1 MTGTT
6 SPPPALLPLPLP
18 LPTAPGGRRDWVG
31 LADRGHA
38 LGLATLR
45 QASLHQ
51 PGTGFWLIIVPTV
64 ARAEALEAELRF
76 FASGAARIAL
86 LPDTEVLPYDTFSPH
101 QDLISRRLTVL
112 RDVASGQIDTLIVA
126 ASTLLPRVPPVRYI
140 GGYSVS
146 LATGQKL
153 RPEQLRLQLEAAGYQ
168 RVSQVL
174 EHGDFAVR
182 GSLLDFYPMGSGLPV
197 RVDFL
202 DDEIDSLRQF
212 DPDSQLSGTVLQ
224 SLETLPAR
232 EMPVDAV
239 AIKQFRQAYRRR
251 FEGNPARSII
261 YREVSEGRM
270 PGGVENYLP
279 LFFEGTALLWDYL
292 PRDRLTITLGD
303 PERLLAP
310 AWQQINERYQDSRE
324 DSERPALEPAEL
336 NGTPEEHLSRIAGAP
351 LLVLDPGTTDPTVS
365 EQRAATAGLAPLP
378 QLLLEPHAEEPTH
391 RLRAFIR
398 SFTGRILFAAESA
411 GRREML
417 ADLLRQEAVAS
428 GEAASW
434 QDFLNSDRPAL
445 VGIAPL
451 SQGLLLRDANIA
463 LITER
468 ELYGERP
475 RSRRRQR
482 RVRDPEQILSDLTD
496 LHQGDPIVHVNHGV
510 GRYRGLTTIT
520 IDNLATEF
528 LTLEYA
534 GGDLL
539 HVPVASLHMV
549 SRYTG
554 TSAEEAPLHR
564 LGGDQWDKARRK
576 AAARIR
582 DVAAEL
588 LELYA
593 KRAARQTVRPTATQ
607 HDYAAFAAGF
617 PFEPTEDQAR
627 AIEAVVSD
635 LTSGK
640 PMDRLVCGDVGFGKT
655 EVALRAAFMA
665 VSSGRQVAVL
675 VPTTLLAQQ
684 HYQTFAD
691 RFADWPVTVEVLSR
705 FRSAQESRKVMAGT
719 EAGSVDIVIG
729 THRLLQGDM
738 RFKNLGLIIVD
749 EEHRF
754 GVRDKERLKAL
765 RLESDVLTL
774 TATPIPRTLNMALG
788 RLRDLSLIATPPETR
803 LSIKTFVTRFE
814 DRVVREACLRELKR
828 GGQIYFVHNHIED
841 IEKIAA
847 QLAELVPE
855 ARMEVAHGQMR
866 ERDLEQIM
874 LDFHHRRF
882 HILVCTA
889 IIESGLD
896 IPSANTIIINR
907 ADRFGL
913 AQLHQLRGRVGR
925 SHHQAFAYLL
935 APPREALTADA
946 IKRLDAI
953 AALEDLGS
961 GFMLA
966 THDME
971 IRGAGELLGEDQSGQ
986 IQEIGFELYNDMLAR
1001 TVKALQE
1008 GLEPDLDTAIAPVTE
1023 INLHLPALLPDDYLN
1038 DVHLRLVHYK
1048 RIASARSTEALRELQ
1063 VELVDRFGPLP
1074 EATRNLFRMT
1084 ALRLRAEPLSIRRL
1098 DASAVGGFVEFGPR
1112 TTLSPAWIVTRVR
1125 TDPMTYRLDRQQKFR
1140 FSAELEDPQERFAF
1154 VETLIGE
1161 MLANQ
1166 DKREVAAK
1174 EAAVRV
1180 TSKC

>member
-1 MTGTT
+1 MTGTALR
-6 SPPPALLPLPLP
+6 PPALLPLPLP
-18 LPTAPGGRRDWVG
+18 LPSAPAERHGWSG
-31 LADRGHA
+31 LADCGHA

-45 QASLHQ
+45 QH
-51 PGTGFWLIIVPTV
+51 TRDFWLVIVPSV
-64 ARAEALEAELRF
+64 ARAELLESELRY
-76 FASGAARIAL
+76 FANGAPRIAL
-86 LPDTEVLPYDTFSPH
+86 FPDTEVLPYDTFSPH
-101 QDLISRRLTVL
+101 QDLISRRLLVL
-112 RDVASGQIDTLIVA
+112 RDVTAGRIDTLIVA
-126 ASTLLPRVPPVRYI
+126 ASTLLPRLPPVRYI
-140 GGYSVS
+140 GGYSVT
-146 LATGQKL
+146 LTTGQKL
-153 RPEQLRLQLEAAGYQ
+153 RPEQLRLQLETAGYQ
-168 RVSQVL
+168 RVAQVI

-182 GSLLDFYPMGSGLPV
+182 GSLLDFYPMGSPLPV

-202 DDEIDSLRQF
+202 DDEIDTLRQF
-212 DPDSQLSGTVLQ
+212 DPDTQLSGTVLP

-232 EMPVDAV
+232 ELPVDAE

-279 LFFEGTALLWDYL
+279 LFFDNTALLWDYL
-292 PRDRLTITLGD
+292 PTARLTVSLGD
-303 PERLLAP
+303 PAQLLGP
-310 AWQQINERYQDSRE
+310 GWQQVNERFQDSRE
-324 DSERPALEPAEL
+324 DSERPALDPHEI
-336 NGTPEEHLSRIAGAP
+336 NGTPVEHLARIAEAP
-351 LLVLDPGTTDPTVS
+351 LLVLEPGTPDPTVS
-365 EQRAATAGLAPLP
+365 EQRAAAAGLAPLP
-378 QLLLEPHAEEPTH
+378 LLLLDPRADEPTL
-391 RLRAFIR
+391 RLRDFIR
-398 SFTGRILFAAESA
+398 SYPGRILFAAESA

-417 ADLLRQEAVAS
+417 TDLLRQEGVPAA
-428 GEAASW
+428 EATSW
-434 QDFLNSDRPAL
+434 QQFLDDARPAM
-445 VGIAPL
+445 VSIAPL
-451 SQGLLLRDANIA
+451 GQGLLLRDAGIA
-463 LITER
+463 IITER

-496 LHQGDPIVHVNHGV
+496 LHPGAPIVHTDHGV
-510 GRYRGLTTIT
+510 GRYRGLTTLT
-520 IDNLATEF
+520 IDDMATEF

-554 TSAEEAPLHR
+554 TSPENAPLHR
-564 LGGDQWDKARRK
+564 LGSDQWDKARRK
-576 AAARIR
+576 AAVRIR

-593 KRAARQTVRPTATQ
+593 KRAARQTERAPATQ

-617 PFEPTEDQAR
+617 PFEPTEDQAK
-627 AIEAVVSD
+627 AIEAVVDD

-665 VSSGRQVAVL
+665 VSAGRQVAVL

-691 RFADWPVTVEVLSR
+691 RFADWPVSVEVLSR
-705 FRSAQESRKVMAGT
+705 FRTTQETRKVQQGI

-754 GVRDKERLKAL
+754 GVRHKERLKAL
-765 RLESDVLTL
+765 RTEADVLTL

-814 DRVVREACLRELKR
+814 DRIVREACLRELKR
-828 GGQIYFVHNHIED
+828 GGQVYFVHNHIED

-847 QLAELVPE
+847 KLAELVPE

-946 IKRLDAI
+946 QKRLDAI
-953 AALEDLGS
+953 TALEDLGS

-971 IRGAGELLGEDQSGQ
+971 IRGAGELLGEEQSGQ
-986 IQEIGFELYNDMLAR
+986 IQEIGFELYNDMLMR
-1001 TVKALQE
+1001 TVKALQD
-1008 GLEPDLDTAIAPVTE
+1008 GLEPDMDNTLPPAAE
-1023 INLHLPALLPDDYLN
+1023 INLHVPALLPDDYLP
-1038 DVHLRLVHYK
+1038 DVHLRLVNYK
-1048 RIASARSTEALRELQ
+1048 RIASARSSEALRELQ

-1074 EATRNLFRMT
+1074 EPTRYLFRMT
-1084 ALRLRAEPLSIRRL
+1084 ALRLRAVPLSIRRL

-1112 TTLSPAWIVTRVR
+1112 TSVSPAWIVTQLRNA
-1125 TDPMTYRLDRQQKFR
+1125 PKTYRLDKQQKFR
-1140 FSAELEDPQERFAF
+1140 FSAPLEDVESRFAF
-1154 VETLIGE
+1154 VEQLVSE
-1161 MLANQ
+1161 MLAHQ
-1166 DKREVAAK
+1166 ERPAAAGPK
-1174 EAAVRV
+1174 DATAVRR
-1180 TSKC
+1180 

>member
-1 MTGTT
+1 MTGITLR
-6 SPPPALLPLPLP
+6 SQSLLPLPLP
-18 LPTAPGGRRDWVG
+18 LPSAPGGRRDWAG
-31 LADRGHA
+31 LPDCGHA
-38 LGLATLR
+38 LGLAALR
-45 QASLHQ
+45 GAS
-51 PGTGFWLIIVPTV
+51 TRFWLIIVPTV
-64 ARAEALEAELRF
+64 AGAEALESELRYYL
-76 FASGAARIAL
+76 SGAPRIAL

-112 RDVASGQIDTLIVA
+112 RDVAAGNIDTLILA
-126 ASTLLPRVPPVRYI
+126 ASTLLPRLPPVRYI

-146 LATGQKL
+146 LAAGQKL
-153 RPEQLRLQLEAAGYQ
+153 RPEQLRLQLETAGYQ

-182 GSLLDFYPMGSGLPV
+182 GSLLDFYPMGSAKPV

-212 DPDSQLSGTVLQ
+212 DPDSQQSGQALA

-232 EMPVDAV
+232 EMPVDA
-239 AIKQFRQAYRRR
+239 AGIKQFRQAYRRR
-251 FEGNPARSII
+251 FEGNPSRSIV

-279 LFFEGTALLWDYL
+279 LFFETTALLWDYL
-292 PRDRLTITLGD
+292 PNGCLTIALGD
-303 PERLLAP
+303 PEGLLLP
-310 AWQQINERYQDSRE
+310 AWQQVNERFAESRE
-324 DSERPALEPAEL
+324 DSERPALEPSEL
-336 NGTPEEHLSRIAGAP
+336 NGTPTEHLARVASGP
-351 LLVLDPGTTDPTVS
+351 LLVLDPGTPDPLAS
-365 EQRAATAGLAPLP
+365 EERAATAGLARLPPLLIDP
-378 QLLLEPHAEEPTH
+378 RADEPTH
-391 RLRAFIR
+391 RLRDFIR
-398 SFTGRILFAAESA
+398 QFAGRTLFVAESP

-417 ADLLRQEAVAS
+417 ADLLRQESVPSAEAGGWEEFLAS
-428 GEAASW
+428 P
-434 QDFLNSDRPAL
+434 RPAM
-445 VGIAPL
+445 VCIAPL
-451 SQGLLLRDANIA
+451 RQGLLLRTAGIA
-463 LITER
+463 IITEQ
-468 ELYGERP
+468 ELYGERS
-475 RSRRRQR
+475 RGRRRQR
-482 RVRDPEQILSDLTD
+482 RVRDPEQILRDLTD
-496 LHQGDPIVHVNHGV
+496 LHPGAPIVHVNHGV

-520 IDNLATEF
+520 IDELPTEF

-564 LGGDQWDKARRK
+564 LGGDQWEKARRK

-593 KRAARQTVRPTATQ
+593 KRAARQTVRPATAQ

-635 LTSGK
+635 LGSGK

-665 VSSGRQVAVL
+665 VSGGRQVAVL

-684 HYQTFAD
+684 HYQNFSD

-705 FRSAQESRKVMAGT
+705 FRTAQESRKVMAGA

-765 RLESDVLTL
+765 RIEADVLTL

-828 GGQIYFVHNHIED
+828 GGQVYFVHNHIED

-847 QLAELVPE
+847 DLAVLVPE

-946 IKRLDAI
+946 VKRLDAI
-953 AALEDLGS
+953 AAMEDLGS

-986 IQEIGFELYNDMLAR
+986 IQEIGFELYNDMLQR
-1001 TVKALQE
+1001 TVQALQE
-1008 GLEPDLDTAIAPVTE
+1008 GLEPNLDTAMAPVTE
-1023 INLHLPALLPDDYLN
+1023 INLHLPALLPDDYLP

-1048 RIASARSTEALRELQ
+1048 RIASAPTDAALRELQ
-1063 VELVDRFGPLP
+1063 VELVDRFGTLP
-1074 EATRNLFRMT
+1074 EATRHLFRMT

-1112 TTLSPAWIVTRVR
+1112 TTLSPAWIVTQLR
-1125 TDPMTYRLDRQQKFR
+1125 TAPMTYRLDKQQKFR
-1140 FSAELEDPQERFAF
+1140 FSADLEEPEARFAF
-1154 VETLIGE
+1154 VENLIRE
-1161 MLANQ
+1161 MLAHQ
-1166 DKREVAAK
+1166 EKPVLPARQATAGQ
-1174 EAAVRV
+1174 RQ
-1180 TSKC
+1180 S

>member
-1 MTGTT
+1 MTGIPPL
-6 SPPPALLPLPLP
+6 SPTLLPLPLP
-18 LPTAPGGRRDWVG
+18 LPSAPGGRRDWAG
-31 LADRGHA
+31 LAASGHA
-38 LGLATLR
+38 LGLAALR
-45 QASLHQ
+45 PAS
-51 PGTGFWLIIVPTV
+51 TAFWLIIVPTV
-64 ARAEALEAELRF
+64 ARAEALESELRY
-76 FASGAARIAL
+76 FASRAPRIAL
-86 LPDTEVLPYDTFSPH
+86 FPDTEVLPYDTFSPH

-112 RDVASGQIDTLIVA
+112 RDVATGRIDTLLVA
-126 ASTLLPRVPPVRYI
+126 ASTLLPRLPPVRYI
-140 GGYSVS
+140 GGYSVA
-146 LATGQKL
+146 LAAGQKL
-153 RPEQLRLQLEAAGYQ
+153 RPEQLRLQLETAGYQ

-174 EHGDFAVR
+174 EHGDFAIR
-182 GSLLDFYPMGSGLPV
+182 GSLLDFYPMGSALPV

-202 DDEIDSLRQF
+202 DDEIDTLRQF

-232 EMPVDAV
+232 EMPVDGE

-251 FEGNPARSII
+251 FEGNPARSSI

-279 LFFEGTALLWDYL
+279 LFFEDTALLWDYL
-292 PRDRLTITLGD
+292 PKDRLTIALGD
-303 PERLLAP
+303 PAGLLAP
-310 AWQQINERYQDSRE
+310 AWQQINERFQDSRE
-324 DSERPALEPAEL
+324 DSERPALEPHEL
-336 NGTPEEHLSRIAGAP
+336 NGTPTEHVARIAGAP
-351 LLVLDPGTTDPTVS
+351 LLVLDPGTPDPTADPTVS
-365 EQRAATAGLAPLP
+365 EERAATAGLAPLP
-378 QLLLEPHAEEPTH
+378 QLLLDPRADEPTH
-391 RLRAFIR
+391 RLRDFIR
-398 SFTGRILFAAESA
+398 SFTGRILFAAESP

-417 ADLLRQEAVAS
+417 TDLLRQEAVPSA
-428 GEAASW
+428 EAAGW
-434 QDFLNSDRPAL
+434 EDFLSSARPAM
-445 VGIAPL
+445 VCIAPL
-451 SQGLLLRDANIA
+451 SQGLLLRGPGIA
-463 LITER
+463 IITER

-475 RSRRRQR
+475 RGRRRQR

-496 LHQGDPIVHVNHGV
+496 LHPGAPIVHVNHGV

-520 IDNLATEF
+520 IDTLPTEF

-593 KRAARQTVRPTATQ
+593 KRAARQTVRPAAAQ

-617 PFEPTEDQAR
+617 PFEPTEDQAS

-665 VSSGRQVAVL
+665 VSGGRQVAVL

-705 FRSAQESRKVMAGT
+705 FRSAQESRKVMDGA

-765 RLESDVLTL
+765 RIEADVLTL

-814 DRVVREACLRELKR
+814 ARVVREACLRELKR
-828 GGQIYFVHNHIED
+828 GGQVYFVHNHIED
-841 IEKIAA
+841 IGKVAA
-847 QLAELVPE
+847 DLAELVPE

-1008 GLEPDLDTAIAPVTE
+1008 GLEPDLETAMAPVTE

-1048 RIASARSTEALRELQ
+1048 RIASARSNEALRDLQ

-1074 EATRNLFRMT
+1074 EPARHLFRMT
-1084 ALRLRAEPLSIRRL
+1084 ALRLRAEPLSVRRL

-1112 TTLSPAWIVTRVR
+1112 TTLSPAWIVTQLRNA
-1125 TDPMTYRLDRQQKFR
+1125 PMTYRLDRQQKFR
-1140 FSAELEDPQERFAF
+1140 FSAELEEPEERFAF
-1154 VETLIGE
+1154 VEKLISE
-1161 MLANQ
+1161 MLAHQ
-1166 DKREVAAK
+1166 EKLPAPGRET
-1174 EAAVRV
+1174 AVSQGQR
-1180 TSKC
+1180 

>member
-1 MTGTT
+1 MTGTAPKPQT
-6 SPPPALLPLPLP
+6 LLPLPLP
-18 LPTAPGGRRDWVG
+18 LPAAAGERRHWAG
-31 LADRGHA
+31 LAACGHS
-38 LGLATLR
+38 LGLAALR
-45 QASLHQ
+45 EAS
-51 PGTGFWLIIVPTV
+51 TGFWLVVVPSV
-64 ARAEALEAELRF
+64 ARAEAMEAELRYF
-76 FASGAARIAL
+76 TGGTARTAL
-86 LPDTEVLPYDTFSPH
+86 FPDSEVLPYDTFSPH

-112 RDVASGQIDTLIVA
+112 RDVAAGRIDTLLVA
-126 ASTLLPRVPPVRYI
+126 ASTLLPRLPPVRYI
-140 GGYSVS
+140 GGYSVA
-146 LATGQKL
+146 LAAGQKL
-153 RPEQLRLQLEAAGYQ
+153 RPEQLRLQLETAGYQ
-168 RVSQVL
+168 RVTQVV

-182 GSLLDFYPMGSGLPV
+182 GSLLDFYPMGSNLPV

-212 DPDSQLSGTVLQ
+212 DPDTQLSGTPLE

-232 EMPVDAV
+232 EMPVDAE

-251 FEGNPARSII
+251 FEGNPARSIV

-279 LFFEGTALLWDYL
+279 LFFDSTALLWDYL
-292 PRDRLTITLGD
+292 PAKPLIVALGD
-303 PERLLAP
+303 PAQLLGP
-310 AWQQINERYQDSRE
+310 AWQQVTDRFQDSRE
-324 DSERPALEPAEL
+324 DSERPALEPHEL
-336 NGTPEEHLSRIAGAP
+336 NGTPAEHLARIAGSP
-351 LLVLDPGTTDPTVS
+351 LLVLDPGTPDPTAT
-365 EQRAATAGLAPLP
+365 EDRAATAGLAPLP
-378 QLLLEPHAEEPTH
+378 PMLLEPRAEEPTR
-391 RLRAFIR
+391 RLREFIR
-398 SFTGRILFAAESA
+398 DFPGRLFFAAESP

-417 ADLLRQEAVAS
+417 ADLLRQEGVGSA
-428 GEAASW
+428 EATGW
-434 QDFLNSDRPAL
+434 TDFLASSHRAM
-445 VGIAPL
+445 VGVAPIG
-451 SQGLLLRDANIA
+451 QGLFLRGAGLAIV
-463 LITER
+463 TER

-475 RSRRRQR
+475 RGRRRQR

-496 LHQGDPIVHVNHGV
+496 LHAGSPIVHVDHGV
-510 GRYRGLTTIT
+510 GRYRGLTTLT
-520 IDNLATEF
+520 IDGMLMEF

-549 SRYTG
+549 ARYTG
-554 TSAEEAPLHR
+554 TSPEEAPLHR

-593 KRAARQTVRPTATQ
+593 KRAARQTVRAAAPQ

-617 PFEPTEDQAR
+617 PFEPTEDQGR
-627 AIEAVVSD
+627 AIDAVVSD
-635 LTSGK
+635 LSSGR

-665 VSSGRQVAVL
+665 VSSGGQVAVL

-705 FRSAQESRKVMAGT
+705 FRSTQESRKVLDGVETGT
-719 EAGSVDIVIG
+719 VDIVIG

-738 RFKNLGLIIVD
+738 RFKNLSLIVVD

-754 GVRDKERLKAL
+754 GVRHKERLKAL
-765 RLESDVLTL
+765 RTEADVLTL

-814 DRVVREACLRELKR
+814 ERVVREACLRELKR
-828 GGQIYFVHNHIED
+828 GGQVYFVHNQIED
-841 IEKIAA
+841 IDKIAK
-847 QLAELVPE
+847 QLAALVPE
-855 ARMEVAHGQMR
+855 ARIEVAHGQMR
-866 ERDLEQIM
+866 EKDLEQVM

-882 HILVCTA
+882 HILLCTA
-889 IIESGLD
+889 IIESGID

-946 IKRLDAI
+946 GKRLDAI

-971 IRGAGELLGEDQSGQ
+971 IRGAGELLGEEQSGQ
-986 IQEIGFELYNDMLAR
+986 IQEIGFELYNDMLTR
-1001 TVKALQE
+1001 TVKALQD
-1008 GLEPDLDTAIAPVTE
+1008 GLEPDMDNTMPPVAE
-1023 INLHLPALLPDDYLN
+1023 INLHLPALLPDDYLP

-1048 RIASARSTEALRELQ
+1048 RIASARSDEALRELQ
-1063 VELVDRFGPLP
+1063 VELIDRFGRLP
-1074 EATRNLFRMT
+1074 EPTRNLFRMT
-1084 ALRLRAEPLSIRRL
+1084 AIRLRAEPLSIRRL
-1098 DASAVGGFVEFGPR
+1098 DASGVGGFVEFGPR
-1112 TTLSPAWIVTRVR
+1112 TTVSPAWIVTQLRNAP
-1125 TDPMTYRLDRQQKFR
+1125 TTYRLDKQQKFR
-1140 FSAELEDPQERFAF
+1140 FSAPMENPEVRFAF
-1154 VETLIGE
+1154 VEKLVTE
-1161 MLANQ
+1161 MLTH
-1166 DKREVAAK
+1166 RETNTKAA
-1174 EAAVRV
+1174 
-1180 TSKC
+1180 TSLGVSA

>member
-1 MTGTT
+1 MTGIPLRSST
-6 SPPPALLPLPLP
+6 LLPLPLP
-18 LPTAPGGRRDWVG
+18 LPSAPGERRGWSG
-31 LADRGHA
+31 LADCGHA
-38 LGLATLR
+38 LGLAALR
-45 QASLHQ
+45 QHSRD
-51 PGTGFWLIIVPTV
+51 FWLVIVPSV
-64 ARAEALEAELRF
+64 ARAELLESELRY
-76 FASGAARIAL
+76 FANGAPRIAL
-86 LPDTEVLPYDTFSPH
+86 FPDTEVLSYDTFSPH
-101 QDLISRRLTVL
+101 QDLISRRLMVL
-112 RDVASGQIDTLIVA
+112 RDVAAGRIDTLIVA
-126 ASTLLPRVPPVRYI
+126 ASTLLPRLPPVRYI
-140 GGYSVS
+140 GGYSVT
-146 LATGQKL
+146 LAAGQKL
-153 RPEQLRLQLEAAGYQ
+153 RPEQLRLQLETAGYQ
-168 RVSQVL
+168 RVAQVI

-182 GSLLDFYPMGSGLPV
+182 GSLLDFYPMGSPLPV

-202 DDEIDSLRQF
+202 DDEIDTLRQF
-212 DPDSQLSGTVLQ
+212 DPDTQLSGTVLQ
-224 SLETLPAR
+224 TLETLPAR
-232 EMPVDAV
+232 ELPVDAE

-279 LFFEGTALLWDYL
+279 LFFASTALLWDYL
-292 PRDRLTITLGD
+292 PAARLTVSLGD
-303 PERLLAP
+303 PGQLLQP
-310 AWQQINERYQDSRE
+310 GWQQINERFQDSRE
-324 DSERPALEPAEL
+324 DSERPALEPHEI
-336 NGTPEEHLSRIAGAP
+336 NGTPEEHLLRIAGAP
-351 LLVLDPGTTDPTVS
+351 LLVLDPGTPDPAVS
-365 EQRAATAGLAPLP
+365 EARAATAGLAPLP
-378 QLLLEPHAEEPTH
+378 VLLLDPRADEPTR
-391 RLRAFIR
+391 RLRDFLR
-398 SFTGRILFAAESA
+398 EFPGRILFATESA
-411 GRREML
+411 GRRELL
-417 ADLLRQEAVAS
+417 ADLLRQEGVPAA
-428 GEAASW
+428 EATSW
-434 QDFLNSDRPAL
+434 QQFLDDARPAM
-445 VGIAPL
+445 VSIAPL
-451 SQGLLLRDANIA
+451 GQGLLLRDAGIA
-463 LITER
+463 IITER

-496 LHQGDPIVHVNHGV
+496 LHPGAPIVHTDHGV
-510 GRYRGLTTIT
+510 GRYRGLTTLT
-520 IDNLATEF
+520 IDDMATEF

-554 TSAEEAPLHR
+554 TSPEDAPLHR
-564 LGGDQWDKARRK
+564 LGSDQWDKARRK

-593 KRAARQTVRPTATQ
+593 KRAARQAVRAPATQ

-617 PFEPTEDQAR
+617 PFEPTEDQAK
-627 AIEAVVSD
+627 AIDAVVDD
-635 LTSGK
+635 LSSGR

-665 VSSGRQVAVL
+665 VSAGRQVAVL

-691 RFADWPVTVEVLSR
+691 RFADWPVSVEVLSR
-705 FRSAQESRKVMAGT
+705 FRTTQETRKVQQGI

-754 GVRDKERLKAL
+754 GVRHKERLKAL
-765 RLESDVLTL
+765 RTEADVLTL

-814 DRVVREACLRELKR
+814 DRIVREACLRELKR
-828 GGQIYFVHNHIED
+828 GGQVYFVHNHIED

-847 QLAELVPE
+847 KLAELVPE

-946 IKRLDAI
+946 QKRLDAI

-971 IRGAGELLGEDQSGQ
+971 IRGAGELLGEEQSGQ
-986 IQEIGFELYNDMLAR
+986 IQEIGFELYNDMLTR
-1001 TVKALQE
+1001 TVKALQD
-1008 GLEPDLDTAIAPVTE
+1008 GLEPDMDNTLPPAAE
-1023 INLHLPALLPDDYLN
+1023 INMHVPALLPDDYLP

-1048 RIASARSTEALRELQ
+1048 RIASARSDEALRDLQ
-1063 VELVDRFGPLP
+1063 VELVDRFGSLP
-1074 EATRNLFRMT
+1074 EPTRHLFRMT
-1084 ALRLRAEPLSIRRL
+1084 ALRLRALPLSIRRL

-1112 TTLSPAWIVTRVR
+1112 TTVSPAWIVTQLRNA
-1125 TDPMTYRLDRQQKFR
+1125 PKTYRLDKQQKFR
-1140 FSAELEDPQERFAF
+1140 FSAELEDVEARFAF
-1154 VETLIGE
+1154 VEHLVSE
-1161 MLANQ
+1161 MLAHRDADRAPGVGRQ
-1166 DKREVAAK
+1166 PVSTLR
-1174 EAAVRV
+1174 
-1180 TSKC
+1180 SG

>member
-1 MTGTT
+1 MTGIA
-6 SPPPALLPLPLP
+6 PPSQSLLTLPLPLP
-18 LPTAPGGRRDWVG
+18 SAPGGRRDWVG
-31 LADRGHA
+31 LAECGQA

-45 QASLHQ
+45 RASAN
-51 PGTGFWLIIVPTV
+51 FWLVIVPTV
-64 ARAEALEAELRF
+64 ARAEALEAELRY
-76 FASGAARIAL
+76 FADGGPRIAL
-86 LPDTEVLPYDTFSPH
+86 FPDTEVLPYDSFSPH

-112 RDVASGQIDTLIVA
+112 RDVATGRIDTLLVA
-126 ASTLLPRVPPVRYI
+126 ASTLLPRLPPVRYI
-140 GGYSVS
+140 GGYSVA
-146 LATGQKL
+146 LARGQKL
-153 RPEQLRLQLEAAGYQ
+153 RPEQLRLQLETAGYQ
-168 RVSQVL
+168 RVAQVM

-202 DDEIDSLRQF
+202 DDEIDSLREF
-212 DPDSQLSGTVLQ
+212 DPDSQRSGAILQ
-224 SLETLPAR
+224 TLETLPAR
-232 EMPVDAV
+232 EVPVDAE
-239 AIKQFRQAYRRR
+239 AIKQFRQAHRRR
-251 FEGNPARSII
+251 FEGNPARSIV
-261 YREVSEGRM
+261 YREVTEGRM

-279 LFFEGTALLWDYL
+279 LFFDSTALLWDYL
-292 PRDRLTITLGD
+292 PASRLTVSLGE
-303 PERLLAP
+303 PEQLLQP
-310 AWQQINERYQDSRE
+310 AWQQINERFQDSRE
-324 DSERPALEPAEL
+324 DSERPALDPHEI
-336 NGTPEEHLSRIAGAP
+336 NGTPPEHLARIAGAP
-351 LLVLDPGTTDPTVS
+351 LLVLVPDTPDP
-365 EQRAATAGLAPLP
+365 AAADERPATSDLKSLP
-378 QLLLEPHAEEPTH
+378 ALQLDPHAEQPTY
-391 RLRAFIR
+391 RLRQFIR
-398 SFTGRILFAAESA
+398 EFPGRILFAAESP

-417 ADLLRQEAVAS
+417 ADLLRQESVPSA
-428 GEAASW
+428 EAASW
-434 QDFLNSDRPAL
+434 SDFLSASSPAM
-445 VGIAPL
+445 VSIAPL
-451 SQGLLLRDANIA
+451 SQGLILRDAGLAIV
-463 LITER
+463 TER

-475 RSRRRQR
+475 RSRRRRR

-496 LHQGDPIVHVNHGV
+496 LHPGAPIVHVDHGV

-520 IDNLATEF
+520 IDAMATEF

-554 TSAEEAPLHR
+554 ASADAAPLHR
-564 LGGDQWDKARRK
+564 LGTDQWDKARRK

-593 KRAARQTVRPTATQ
+593 KRAARQTTRAATTQ
-607 HDYAAFAAGF
+607 HDYAAFAARF

-627 AIEAVVSD
+627 AIDAVISD
-635 LTSGK
+635 LTSNK

-655 EVALRAAFMA
+655 EVALRAAFMSVA
-665 VSSGRQVAVL
+665 AGRQVAVL

-684 HYQTFAD
+684 HHQTFAD
-691 RFADWPVTVEVLSR
+691 RFADWPVNVEVLSR
-705 FRSAQESRKVMAGT
+705 FRSAQESRKVLEGVESGA
-719 EAGSVDIVIG
+719 VDIVIG

-738 RFKNLGLIIVD
+738 RFRNLGLIIVD

-754 GVRDKERLKAL
+754 GVRHKERLKAL
-765 RLESDVLTL
+765 RTEADVLTL

-803 LSIKTFVTRFE
+803 LSIKTFVTRYE
-814 DRVVREACLRELKR
+814 DRIIREACLRELKR

-841 IEKIAA
+841 IEKTAA
-847 QLAELVPE
+847 ELALLVPE
-855 ARMEVAHGQMR
+855 ARMEIAHGQMR
-866 ERDLEQIM
+866 ERELEQIM

-946 IKRLDAI
+946 TKRLDAI

-971 IRGAGELLGEDQSGQ
+971 IRGAGELLGEEQSGQ

-1001 TVKALQE
+1001 TVKALQD
-1008 GLEPDLDTAIAPVTE
+1008 GLEPDMDQTLPPVAE
-1023 INLHLPALLPDDYLN
+1023 INLHLPALLPEDYLP

-1048 RIASARSTEALRELQ
+1048 RIASARSDVALRELQ

-1074 EATRNLFRMT
+1074 EPARHLFRLT

-1098 DASAVGGFVEFGPR
+1098 DASSVGGFVEFNPR
-1112 TTLSPAWIVTRVR
+1112 TTVSPAWIVTQLRNAPE
-1125 TDPMTYRLDRQQKFR
+1125 TFRLDRQQKFR
-1140 FSAELEDPQERFAF
+1140 FGLPLEEPEARFAF
-1154 VETLIGE
+1154 VEKLVTE
-1161 MLANQ
+1161 MLAHR
-1166 DKREVAAK
+1166 DKPAATGPRETAISQ
-1174 EAAVRV
+1174 RQR
-1180 TSKC
+1180 

>member
-1 MTGTT
+1 MTGIA
-6 SPPPALLPLPLP
+6 PPLQPLLPLPLP
-18 LPTAPGGRRDWVG
+18 LPSTPGSRRDWAG
-31 LADRGHA
+31 LAACGHA
-38 LGLATLR
+38 LGLAALR
-45 QASLHQ
+45 PAS
-51 PGTGFWLIIVPTV
+51 PDFWLVIAPGV
-64 ARAEALEAELRF
+64 ARAEALEAELRYF
-76 FASGAARIAL
+76 SDGTHRIAL
-86 LPDTEVLPYDTFSPH
+86 FPDTEVLPYDTFSPH
-101 QDLISRRLTVL
+101 QDLTSRRLTVL
-112 RDVASGQIDTLIVA
+112 RDVALGHIDTLLVA
-126 ASTLLPRVPPVRYI
+126 ASTLLPRLPPLRYI
-140 GGYSVS
+140 GGYSVQ
-146 LATGQKL
+146 LAAGQNL
-153 RPEQLRLQLEAAGYQ
+153 RPEQLRLQLETAGYQ

-182 GSLLDFYPMGSGLPV
+182 GSLLDFYPMGSTLPV

-212 DPDSQLSGTVLQ
+212 DPESQLSGDVLE

-232 EMPVDAV
+232 EMPVDAE

-270 PGGVENYLP
+270 PGGIENYLP
-279 LFFEGTALLWDYL
+279 LFFDSTALLWDYL
-292 PRDRLTITLGD
+292 PNARITISLGE
-303 PERLLAP
+303 PEHLLAP
-310 AWQQINERYQDSRE
+310 AWQQINERFADNRE
-324 DSERPALEPAEL
+324 DSERPALEPHEL
-336 NGTPEEHLSRIAGAP
+336 NGTPEDHLARVQKAP
-351 LLVLDPGTTDPTVS
+351 LLVLDPGTPDPTVS
-365 EQRAATAGLAPLP
+365 EQRAATAGLASLP
-378 QLLLEPHAEEPTH
+378 SLLIDARAEEPTH
-391 RLRAFIR
+391 RLREFIH
-398 SFTGRILFAAESA
+398 SFPGRLLFSAESA

-417 ADLLRQEAVAS
+417 TDLLRQEAIPGVEATS
-428 GEAASW
+428 WGEFIRSPRRAM
-434 QDFLNSDRPAL
+434 
-445 VGIAPL
+445 VGISPL
-451 SQGLLLRDANIA
+451 SQGLLLREAGIA
-463 LITER
+463 IVTER

-475 RSRRRQR
+475 RGRRRQR

-496 LHQGDPIVHVNHGV
+496 LHPGAPIVHVDHGV
-510 GRYRGLTTIT
+510 GRYRGLTTMT
-520 IDNLATEF
+520 IDELPLEF

-554 TSAEEAPLHR
+554 TSAEDAPLHK
-564 LGGDQWDKARRK
+564 LGSDQWDKARRK

-593 KRAARQTVRPTATQ
+593 KRAARQATRPAETQ

-617 PFEPTEDQAR
+617 PFEPTEDQAS
-627 AIEAVVSD
+627 AIDAVVND
-635 LTSGK
+635 LNSGQ

-655 EVALRAAFMA
+655 EVALRAAFIA
-665 VSSGRQVAVL
+665 VSQGRQVAVL

-691 RFADWPVTVEVLSR
+691 RFADWPVSVEVLSR
-705 FRSAQESRKVMAGT
+705 FRSAEESRKVLDGIA
-719 EAGSVDIVIG
+719 AGSVDIVIG

-738 RFKNLGLIIVD
+738 HFKNLGLIIVD

-754 GVRDKERLKAL
+754 GVRHKERLKTL
-765 RLESDVLTL
+765 RTEADVLTL

-788 RLRDLSLIATPPETR
+788 RLRDLSLIATPPEAR

-814 DRVVREACLRELKR
+814 GRVIREACLRELKR
-828 GGQIYFVHNHIED
+828 GGQVYFVHNHIED

-847 QLAELVPE
+847 ELAALIPE
-855 ARMEVAHGQMR
+855 ARIEIAHGQMR
-866 ERDLEQIM
+866 ERDLEQVM

-882 HILVCTA
+882 HILLCTA

-946 IKRLDAI
+946 EKRLDAI

-971 IRGAGELLGEDQSGQ
+971 IRGAGELLGEGQSGQ
-986 IQEIGFELYNDMLAR
+986 IQEIGFELYNDMLTR
-1001 TVKALQE
+1001 TVKALQD
-1008 GLEPDLDTAIAPVTE
+1008 GLEPDLDTAMAPKVE
-1023 INLHLPALLPDDYLN
+1023 INLHLPALLPDDYMPN
-1038 DVHLRLVHYK
+1038 VHLRLVHYK
-1048 RIASARSTEALRELQ
+1048 RIASARSDEALRELQ

-1074 EATRNLFRMT
+1074 EATRYLFRMT

-1098 DASAVGGFVEFGPR
+1098 DASPVGGFVEFGPR
-1112 TTLSPAWIVTRVR
+1112 TTVSPAWIVTQLQNS
-1125 TDPMTYRLDRQQKFR
+1125 PETYRLDRQQKFR
-1140 FSAELEDPQERFAF
+1140 FSEPLDEPETRFTF
-1154 VETLIGE
+1154 VEKLIGQ

-1166 DKREVAAK
+1166 EKPAA
-1174 EAAVRV
+1174 AAPSARAPAAGWRG
-1180 TSKC
+1180 T

>member
-1 MTGTT
+1 MTGTALR
-6 SPPPALLPLPLP
+6 PPALLPLPLP
-18 LPTAPGGRRDWVG
+18 LPSAPAERRGWSG
-31 LADRGHA
+31 LADCGHA

-45 QASLHQ
+45 QH
-51 PGTGFWLIIVPTV
+51 TRDFWLVIVPSV
-64 ARAEALEAELRF
+64 ARAELLESELRY
-76 FASGAARIAL
+76 FANGAPRIAL
-86 LPDTEVLPYDTFSPH
+86 FPDTEVLPYDTFSPH
-101 QDLISRRLTVL
+101 QDLISRRLLVL
-112 RDVASGQIDTLIVA
+112 RDVTAGRIDTLIVA
-126 ASTLLPRVPPVRYI
+126 ASTLLPRLPPVRYI
-140 GGYSVS
+140 GGYSVT
-146 LATGQKL
+146 LTTGQKL
-153 RPEQLRLQLEAAGYQ
+153 RPEQLRLQLETAGYQ
-168 RVSQVL
+168 RVAQVI

-182 GSLLDFYPMGSGLPV
+182 GSLLDFYPMGSPLPV

-202 DDEIDSLRQF
+202 DDEIDTLRQF
-212 DPDSQLSGTVLQ
+212 DPDTQLSGTVLP

-232 EMPVDAV
+232 ELPVDAE

-279 LFFEGTALLWDYL
+279 LFFDNTALLWDYL
-292 PRDRLTITLGD
+292 PTARLTVSLGD
-303 PERLLAP
+303 PAQLLGP
-310 AWQQINERYQDSRE
+310 GWQQVNERFQDSRE
-324 DSERPALEPAEL
+324 DSERPALDPHEI
-336 NGTPEEHLSRIAGAP
+336 NGTPVEHLARIAEAP
-351 LLVLDPGTTDPTVS
+351 LLVLEPGTPDPTVS

-378 QLLLEPHAEEPTH
+378 LLLLDPRADEPTL
-391 RLRAFIR
+391 RLRDFIR
-398 SFTGRILFAAESA
+398 SYPGRILFAAESA

-417 ADLLRQEAVAS
+417 TDLLRQEGVPAA
-428 GEAASW
+428 EATSW
-434 QDFLNSDRPAL
+434 QQFLDDARPAM
-445 VGIAPL
+445 VSIAPL
-451 SQGLLLRDANIA
+451 GQGLLLRDAGIA
-463 LITER
+463 IITER

-496 LHQGDPIVHVNHGV
+496 LHPGAPIVHTDHGV
-510 GRYRGLTTIT
+510 GRYRGLTTLT
-520 IDNLATEF
+520 IDDMATEF

-554 TSAEEAPLHR
+554 TSPENAPLHR
-564 LGGDQWDKARRK
+564 LGSDQWDKARRK
-576 AAARIR
+576 AAVRIR

-593 KRAARQTVRPTATQ
+593 KRAARQTERAPATQ

-617 PFEPTEDQAR
+617 PFEPTEDQAK
-627 AIEAVVSD
+627 AIEAVVDD

-665 VSSGRQVAVL
+665 VSAGRQVAVL

-691 RFADWPVTVEVLSR
+691 RFADWPVSVEVLSR
-705 FRSAQESRKVMAGT
+705 FRTTQETRKVQQGI

-754 GVRDKERLKAL
+754 GVRHKERLKAL
-765 RLESDVLTL
+765 RTEADVLTL

-814 DRVVREACLRELKR
+814 DRIVREACLRELKR
-828 GGQIYFVHNHIED
+828 GGQVYFVHNHIED

-847 QLAELVPE
+847 KLAELVPE

-946 IKRLDAI
+946 QKRLDAI
-953 AALEDLGS
+953 TALEDLGS

-971 IRGAGELLGEDQSGQ
+971 IRGAGELLGEEQSGQ
-986 IQEIGFELYNDMLAR
+986 IQEIGFELYNDMLMR
-1001 TVKALQE
+1001 TVKALQD
-1008 GLEPDLDTAIAPVTE
+1008 GLEPDMDNTLPPAAE
-1023 INLHLPALLPDDYLN
+1023 INLHVPALLPDDYLP
-1038 DVHLRLVHYK
+1038 DVHLRLVNYK
-1048 RIASARSTEALRELQ
+1048 RIGSARSSEALRELQ

-1074 EATRNLFRMT
+1074 EPTRYLFRMT
-1084 ALRLRAEPLSIRRL
+1084 ALRLRAVPLSIRRL

-1112 TTLSPAWIVTRVR
+1112 TSVSPAWIVTQLRNA
-1125 TDPMTYRLDRQQKFR
+1125 PKTYRLDKQQKFR
-1140 FSAELEDPQERFAF
+1140 FSAPLEDVESRFAF
-1154 VETLIGE
+1154 VEQLVSE
-1161 MLANQ
+1161 MLAHQ
-1166 DKREVAAK
+1166 ERPAAAGPK
-1174 EAAVRV
+1174 DATAVRR
-1180 TSKC
+1180 

>member
-1 MTGTT
+1 MT
-6 SPPPALLPLPLP
+6 PNAPPAQPLLPLPLP
-18 LPTAPGGRRDWVG
+18 LPAGPGSRRDWAG
-31 LADRGHA
+31 LPACGHA

-45 QASLHQ
+45 AAQ
-51 PGTGFWLIIVPTV
+51 PGFWLVIVPSV
-64 ARAEALEAELRF
+64 ARAENLEAELRY
-76 FASGAARIAL
+76 FAGDGPRIAL
-86 LPDTEVLPYDTFSPH
+86 FPDSEVLPYDTFSPH

-112 RDVASGQIDTLIVA
+112 RDVAAGRVDTLLVA
-126 ASTLLPRVPPVRYI
+126 ASTLLPRLPPVRYI

-146 LATGQKL
+146 LARGQKL
-153 RPEQLRLQLEAAGYQ
+153 RPEQLRLQLETAGYQ
-168 RVSQVL
+168 RVAQVI

-182 GSLLDFYPMGSGLPV
+182 GSLLDFYPMGSPLPV

-212 DPDSQLSGTVLQ
+212 DPDTQLSGTPLDA
-224 SLETLPAR
+224 LETLPAR
-232 EMPVDAV
+232 EMPVDAE
-239 AIKQFRQAYRRR
+239 AIKHFRQAYRRR

-279 LFFEGTALLWDYL
+279 LFFDGTALLWDYL
-292 PRDRLTITLGD
+292 PPNRLTIALGD
-303 PERLLAP
+303 PASVLEP
-310 AWQQINERYQDSRE
+310 AWQQINERFQDSRE
-324 DSERPALEPAEL
+324 DSERPALEPHEL
-336 NGTPEEHLSRIAGAP
+336 NGTPAEHLARLAGGP
-351 LLVLDPGTTDPTVS
+351 VLILDAGTPDPVAS
-365 EQRAATAGLAPLP
+365 EDRAATAGLAPLP
-378 QLLLEPHAEEPTH
+378 PLLLDPRAEEPTH
-391 RLRAFIR
+391 RLREFIR
-398 SFTGRILFAAESA
+398 SFRGRMLFAAESA

-417 ADLLRQEAVAS
+417 ADLLRQEGVTCAEAMGW
-428 GEAASW
+428 GE
-434 QDFLNSDRPAL
+434 FLGSSQTAM
-445 VGIAPL
+445 VSIAPL
-451 SQGLLLRDANIA
+451 GQGLLLRDADIA
-463 LITER
+463 IITER
-468 ELYGERP
+468 ELYGERS
-475 RSRRRQR
+475 RGRRRQR

-496 LHQGDPIVHVNHGV
+496 LHPGSPIVHVDHGV
-510 GRYRGLTTIT
+510 GRYLGLTTLT
-520 IDNLATEF
+520 IDGMAMEF

-534 GGDLL
+534 GGDKL

-554 TSAEEAPLHR
+554 TSPEEAPLHK
-564 LGGDQWDKARRK
+564 LGSDQWEKARRK

-593 KRAARQTVRPTATQ
+593 KRAARQTTRAAATQ

-627 AIEAVVSD
+627 AIDAVVSD
-635 LTSGK
+635 LSSGK

-665 VSSGRQVAVL
+665 VSAGRQVAVL

-691 RFADWPVTVEVLSR
+691 RFADWPVTVEALSR
-705 FRSAQESRKVMAGT
+705 FRSVQESRKVLEGI
-719 EAGSVDIVIG
+719 ESGSVDIVIG

-754 GVRDKERLKAL
+754 GVRHKERLKAL
-765 RLESDVLTL
+765 RTEADVLTL

-803 LSIKTFVTRFE
+803 LSIKTFITRFE

-828 GGQIYFVHNHIED
+828 GGQVYFVHNQIED
-841 IEKIAA
+841 IDKVAK
-847 QLAELVPE
+847 QLGELVPE
-855 ARMEVAHGQMR
+855 ARIEVAHGQMR
-866 ERDLEQIM
+866 EKDLEQIM

-925 SHHQAFAYLL
+925 SHHQAFAYML
-935 APPREALTADA
+935 APPREALTPDA
-946 IKRLDAI
+946 EKRLDAI

-971 IRGAGELLGEDQSGQ
+971 IRGAGELLGEEQSGQ
-986 IQEIGFELYNDMLAR
+986 IQEIGFELYNDMLTR

-1008 GLEPDLDTAIAPVTE
+1008 GLEPDMDNTMPPVAE
-1023 INLHLPALLPDDYLN
+1023 INLHLPALLPDDYLP

-1048 RIASARSTEALRELQ
+1048 RIASARSEEALRELQ

-1074 EATRNLFRMT
+1074 EPTRHLFRMT
-1084 ALRLRAEPLSIRRL
+1084 ALRLKAEPLSIRRL

-1112 TTLSPAWIVTRVR
+1112 TSVSPAWIVTQLRNAPK
-1125 TDPMTYRLDRQQKFR
+1125 TFRLDKQQKFR
-1140 FSAELEDPQERFAF
+1140 FSAPLEETEARFAF
-1154 VETLIGE
+1154 VEKLVSE
-1161 MLANQ
+1161 MLAH
-1166 DKREVAAK
+1166 REQPAVTASKVAGIG
-1174 EAAVRV
+1174 RLP
-1180 TSKC
+1180 

>member
-1 MTGTT
+1 MT
-6 SPPPALLPLPLP
+6 PNAPPAQPLLPLPLP
-18 LPTAPGGRRDWVG
+18 LPAGPGGRRYWAG
-31 LADRGHA
+31 LPACGHA

-45 QASLHQ
+45 AAQ
-51 PGTGFWLIIVPTV
+51 PGFWLVIVPSV
-64 ARAEALEAELRF
+64 ARAESLEAELRY
-76 FASGAARIAL
+76 FAGDGRRIAL
-86 LPDTEVLPYDTFSPH
+86 FPDTEVLPYDTFSPH

-112 RDVASGQIDTLIVA
+112 RDVAAGRVDTLLVA
-126 ASTLLPRVPPVRYI
+126 ASTLLPRLPPVRYI

-146 LATGQKL
+146 LTRGQKL
-153 RPEQLRLQLEAAGYQ
+153 RPEQLRLQLETAGYQ
-168 RVSQVL
+168 RVSQVV
-174 EHGDFAVR
+174 EHGDLAVR
-182 GSLLDFYPMGSGLPV
+182 GSLLDFYPMGSPLPV

-212 DPDSQLSGTVLQ
+212 DPDTQLSGTPLEA
-224 SLETLPAR
+224 LETLPAR
-232 EMPVDAV
+232 EMPVDAE
-239 AIKQFRQAYRRR
+239 AIRQFRQTYRRR

-279 LFFEGTALLWDYL
+279 LFFDSTALLWDYL
-292 PRDRLTITLGD
+292 PPEHLTVALGNPAD
-303 PERLLAP
+303 LLEP
-310 AWQQINERYQDSRE
+310 AWQQINERFQDAKD
-324 DSERPALEPAEL
+324 DSERPALEPHEL
-336 NGTPEEHLSRIAGAP
+336 NGPPAEHLARVAGGP
-351 LLVLDPGTTDPTVS
+351 LLILDPGTPDLVAS
-365 EQRAATAGLAPLP
+365 EDRPATAGLAPLP
-378 QLLLEPHAEEPTH
+378 QLLLDPRADEPTH
-391 RLRAFIR
+391 RLREFIR
-398 SFTGRILFAAESA
+398 GFQGRLLFAAESA

-417 ADLLRQEAVAS
+417 ADLLRQEGVTLAEAMGWGEFLAS
-428 GEAASW
+428 AQRAMVS
-434 QDFLNSDRPAL
+434 
-445 VGIAPL
+445 IAPL
-451 SQGLLLRDANIA
+451 GQGLLLRDAGIA
-463 LITER
+463 IITER

-475 RSRRRQR
+475 RGRRRQR

-496 LHQGDPIVHVNHGV
+496 LHPGSPIVHVDHGV
-510 GRYRGLTTIT
+510 GRYRGLTTLT
-520 IDNLATEF
+520 IDGMPMEF

-534 GGDLL
+534 GGDKL

-554 TSAEEAPLHR
+554 TSPEEAPLHK
-564 LGGDQWDKARRK
+564 LGSDQWEKARRK

-593 KRAARQTVRPTATQ
+593 KRAARQTTRAAATQ

-627 AIEAVVSD
+627 AIDAVVND
-635 LTSGK
+635 LSSGR

-665 VSSGRQVAVL
+665 VSAGRQVAVL

-705 FRSAQESRKVMAGT
+705 FRSTQETRKVQEGI

-738 RFKNLGLIIVD
+738 RFRNLGLIIVD

-754 GVRDKERLKAL
+754 GVRHKERLKAL
-765 RLESDVLTL
+765 RTEADVLTL

-814 DRVVREACLRELKR
+814 DRIVREACLRELKR
-828 GGQIYFVHNHIED
+828 GGQVYFVHNQIED
-841 IEKIAA
+841 IDKVAKA
-847 QLAELVPE
+847 LGELVPE
-855 ARMEVAHGQMR
+855 ARIEVAHGQMR
-866 ERDLEQIM
+866 EKDLEQIM

-896 IPSANTIIINR
+896 IPSANTILINR

-925 SHHQAFAYLL
+925 SHHQAFAYML
-935 APPREALTADA
+935 APPREALTPDA
-946 IKRLDAI
+946 GKRLDAI

-971 IRGAGELLGEDQSGQ
+971 IRGAGELLGEEQSGQ
-986 IQEIGFELYNDMLAR
+986 IQEIGFELYNDMLTR
-1001 TVKALQE
+1001 TVKALQD
-1008 GLEPDLDTAIAPVTE
+1008 GLEPDMDNTLPPVAE
-1023 INLHLPALLPDDYLN
+1023 INLHLPALLPDDYLP

-1048 RIASARSTEALRELQ
+1048 RIASARSDAALRELQ

-1074 EATRNLFRMT
+1074 EPTRHLFRMT
-1084 ALRLRAEPLSIRRL
+1084 ALRLKAEPLSVRRL
-1098 DASAVGGFVEFGPR
+1098 DASPVGGFVEFGPR
-1112 TTLSPAWIVTRVR
+1112 TTVSPAWIVTQLRNL
-1125 TDPMTYRLDRQQKFR
+1125 PKTYRLDKQQKFR
-1140 FSAELEDPQERFAF
+1140 FSAPLEDAESRFAF
-1154 VETLIGE
+1154 VEKMVGE
-1161 MLANQ
+1161 M
-1166 DKREVAAK
+1166 VAHQ
-1174 EAAVRV
+1174 ERPSVPP
-1180 TSKC
+1180 SKVARAGQ

>member
-1 MTGTT
+1 MTGTPLR
-6 SPPPALLPLPLP
+6 SPALLTLPLPLP
-18 LPTAPGGRRDWVG
+18 SAPGARREWAG
-31 LADRGHA
+31 LAECGHA
-38 LGLATLR
+38 LGLANLR
-45 QASLHQ
+45 AASAE
-51 PGTGFWLIIVPTV
+51 FWLVIVPGV
-64 ARAEALEAELRF
+64 ARAEVLEAELRY
-76 FASGAARIAL
+76 FASGTPRIAL
-86 LPDTEVLPYDTFSPH
+86 FPDTEVLPYDTFSPH
-101 QDLISRRLTVL
+101 QDLISRRLAVL
-112 RDVASGQIDTLIVA
+112 RDVAAGRIDTLIVA
-126 ASTLLPRVPPVRYI
+126 ASTLLPRLPPVRYI
-140 GGYSVS
+140 GAYSVA
-146 LATGQKL
+146 LAAGQKL
-153 RPEQLRLQLEAAGYQ
+153 RPEQLRLQLETAGYQ
-168 RVSQVL
+168 RVAQVL

-182 GSLLDFYPMGSGLPV
+182 GSLLDFYPMGSPLPV

-202 DDEIDSLRQF
+202 DDEIDTLRQF
-212 DPDSQLSGTVLQ
+212 DPDTQLSGTVLP

-232 EMPVDAV
+232 ELPVDAE

-279 LFFEGTALLWDYL
+279 LFFDGTALLWDYL
-292 PRDRLTITLGD
+292 PATRLTIAVGD

-310 AWQQINERYQDSRE
+310 AWDQVNERFQDSRE
-324 DSERPALEPAEL
+324 DSERPALEPREI
-336 NGTPEEHLSRIAGAP
+336 NGTPAEHLAGIAAAP
-351 LLVLDPGTTDPTVS
+351 LLVLDPGTPDPTQS
-365 EQRAATAGLAPLP
+365 EARAATSGLAPLP
-378 QLLLEPHAEEPTH
+378 QLLLDPRAEVPSH
-391 RLRAFIR
+391 RLRDFVR
-398 SFTGRILFAAESA
+398 TFQGRILFAAESA
-411 GRREML
+411 GRREMIH
-417 ADLLRQEAVAS
+417 DLLRQEGVAAA
-428 GEAASW
+428 EATGW
-434 QDFLNSDRPAL
+434 QDFLGTPRPAM
-445 VGIAPL
+445 VGVAPL
-451 SQGLLLRDANIA
+451 SQGLLLRDAGIA
-463 LITER
+463 IITER

-475 RSRRRQR
+475 RGRRRQR

-496 LHQGDPIVHVNHGV
+496 LHPGAPIVHVDHGV
-510 GRYRGLTTIT
+510 GRYRGLTTLT
-520 IDNLATEF
+520 IDGMPTEF

-564 LGGDQWDKARRK
+564 LGSDQWDKARRK

-593 KRAARQTVRPTATQ
+593 KRAARQAVRAPGTQ

-617 PFEPTEDQAR
+617 PFEPTEDQAK
-627 AIEAVVSD
+627 AIDAVVSD
-635 LTSGK
+635 LTSGR

-665 VSSGRQVAVL
+665 VSAARQVAVL

-691 RFADWPVTVEVLSR
+691 RFADWPVSVEVLSR
-705 FRSAQESRKVMAGT
+705 FRSAQETRKVQEGI

-754 GVRDKERLKAL
+754 GVRHKERLKAL
-765 RLESDVLTL
+765 RTEADVLTL

-828 GGQIYFVHNHIED
+828 GGQVYFVHNHIED
-841 IEKIAA
+841 IEKVAA
-847 QLAELVPE
+847 ALAELVPE
-855 ARMEVAHGQMR
+855 ARIEVAHGQMR

-889 IIESGLD
+889 IIESGID

-946 IKRLDAI
+946 EKRLDAI

-971 IRGAGELLGEDQSGQ
+971 IRGAGELLGEEQSGQ
-986 IQEIGFELYNDMLAR
+986 IQEIGFELYNDMLMR

-1008 GLEPDLDTAIAPVTE
+1008 GLEPDMDNTQPPVAE
-1023 INLHLPALLPDDYLN
+1023 INLHVPALLPDDYLP

-1048 RIASARSTEALRELQ
+1048 RIASARSDEALRDLQ

-1084 ALRLRAEPLSIRRL
+1084 AVRLRAMPLSIRRL

-1112 TTLSPAWIVTRVR
+1112 TTVSPAWIVSQLRNA
-1125 TDPMTYRLDRQQKFR
+1125 PKTYRLDKQQKFR
-1140 FSAELEDPQERFAF
+1140 FSAPLDDVEARFAF
-1154 VETLIGE
+1154 VEKLVSE
-1161 MLANQ
+1161 MLAT
-1166 DKREVAAK
+1166 REKPAA
-1174 EAAVRV
+1174 AAAEPAVSQRPR
-1180 TSKC
+1180 